1 MPDHPDLEDEQEFLN
16 RAHDGLESMRGEAR
30 QMLQGV
36 LDLGKGGT
44 FQSRTERDI
53 VVRTSLARLE
63 QLDIGDQAL
72 YFGRIDR
79 FPDPER
85 GTNGDTPTPPNRP
98 LLGESFHIGRLAVSG
113 PDHEPL
119 VVDWRAPV
127 AEPFYR
133 ATGLDPQGLAR
144 RRHLAVRGRT
154 VLGLEDEYFVD
165 PTRAPGAPLL
175 PVSSTTGTATD
186 EEDPSGERLL
196 SEGMV
201 LGGPGA
207 LLSALGQARTGH
219 MGDIIGTIQ
228 REQDE
233 IIRSPLSGV
242 LVVQGGPGTGKTAV
256 ALHRAA
262 YLLYTHRFPLE
273 RQGVLVVGPNP
284 LFLRYIEQVL
294 PSLGETGV
302 SLSTVAGLVPEVR
315 VKGTDDPAV
324 AKLKGDVRMV
334 KVLGRAVRTR
344 QRPLRHDVDVPFGA
358 GVLRLR
364 ARTTEEIVALARRRP
379 GTHNVRRRFVEAH
392 VLRALAD
399 DHRSRMTRGTETL
412 GDDGPSAEEQ
422 ADLARRLRRTPQVA
436 EALDRMWP
444 RLSPHEL
451 LHDLFGARP
460 LLAAAGQD
468 ILSAEAARRLYRP
481 RSRSLDEVSWT
492 VADTALIDEARTILG
507 PRQGGARS
515 NRGRPGRA
523 EEGNAQEV
531 GFWPQGLA
539 ASPMPTSGPFTGAED
554 EVRSFGHIV
563 VDEVQDLSPMQLRML
578 ARRSLSGSMTVVGD
592 IAQATGPWAP
602 ESWDDVTRHL
612 SPQRSTRLV
621 ELTVSYR
628 TPAEV
633 VAVAARVLAV
643 AAPAIRPPRPVRQ
656 SGFSPR
662 IIEASR
668 AGLASAVAQATSE
681 EVAAVAP
688 GRVAVLG
695 PAVMLPELAR
705 VLTLAGLFPTDP
717 REPSGEGLAAGL
729 VLLPADETNGL
740 EFDAVV
746 VVEPALVAAVAED
759 VAGERPPIATLRGL
773 RTLYVALTRPTRRL
787 AIVHAEPLPV
797 PLVSPES

>member
-1 MPDHPDLEDEQEFLN
+1 MPEHPDLQDEQEFLN
-16 RAHDGLESMRGEAR
+16 RAYDGLEFMRGEAR
-30 QMLQGV
+30 HMLQGV
-36 LDLGKGGT
+36 LDLGRGGT

-79 FPDPER
+79 LPEPGDGHEGN
-85 GTNGDTPTPPNRP
+85 GTP

-144 RRHLAVRGRT
+144 RRHLAVRGRA

-165 PTRAPGAPLL
+165 PDGRGVPA
-175 PVSSTTGTATD
+175 TTGGTATTD
-186 EEDPSGERLL
+186 GEARDGERLL
-196 SEGMV
+196 SDGLV

-207 LLSALGQARTGH
+207 LLSALGQSRTGH
-219 MGDIIGTIQ
+219 MGDIVATIQ

-233 IIRSPLSGV
+233 IIRSPLGGV

-315 VKGTDDPAV
+315 VRGADDPAV
-324 AKLKGDVRMV
+324 ARLKGDVRMV
-334 KVLGRAVRTR
+334 KVLARAVRTR
-344 QRPLRHDVDVPFGA
+344 QRPLRRDVEVPFGA

-364 ARTTEEIVALARRRP
+364 AQTTEEIVATAKRRP
-379 GTHNVRRRFVEAH
+379 GTHNARRRFVETQ
-392 VLRALAD
+392 VVRALAD
-399 DHRSRMTRGTETL
+399 EYRARLARG
-412 GDDGPSAEEQ
+412 GGQPDGQEPSAEQ
-422 ADLARRLRRTPQVA
+422 QNDLARRLRRAPQVA

-444 RLSPHEL
+444 RLSGHEF
-451 LHDLFGARP
+451 LHDLLGARP
-460 LLAAAGQD
+460 LLAAAGKG
-468 ILSAEAARRLYRP
+468 ILTPNEVQRLHRP
-481 RSRSLDEVSWT
+481 RSTSLDAVPWT
-492 VADTALIDEARTILG
+492 IGDTALIDEARTLLG
-507 PRQGGARS
+507 PRRSRPARS
-515 NRGRPGRA
+515 RA
-523 EEGNAQEV
+523 QRTEEGAVPEA

-539 ASPMPTSGPFTGAED
+539 ASPLPSGSTLNGSED
-554 EVRSFGHIV
+554 EIRSFGHIV

-602 ESWDDVTRHL
+602 SGWDDITRHL
-612 SPQRSTRLV
+612 SPQRKPRLV

-633 VAVAARVLAV
+633 VSLASKVLAV
-643 AAPAIRPPRPVRQ
+643 AAPGISPPRPVRQ
-656 SGFSPR
+656 SGQPPR
-662 IIEASR
+662 LVSTSR
-668 AGLASAVAQATSE
+668 SALSGTVAQLARE
-681 EVAAVAP
+681 EMAAVRP

-695 PAVMLPELAR
+695 PAVMLPELIRALDEAR
-705 VLTLAGLFPTDP
+705 LDPIDP
-717 REPSGEGLAAGL
+717 RDPAGEGLAAGL
-729 VLLPADETNGL
+729 VVLPADETNGL
-740 EFDAVV
+740 EFDSVV
-746 VVEPALVAAVAED
+746 VVEPSLVASVRDDA
-759 VAGERPPIATLRGL
+759 AGEGPPVATTRGL
-773 RTLYVALTRPTRRL
+773 RTLYVAFTRPTKRL
-787 AIVHAEPLPV
+787 TVVHTEPLPV
-797 PLVSPES
+797 DLA